1 MGSAIRMQGQRS
13 GAAGA
18 AAKTLLALDAGSVF
32 TKAALFGQVEG
43 KHRLLAASHV
53 HTTALPPQANL
64 QQGVHA
70 AVASLE
76 RIYGRAL
83 LHDGQVL
90 TAAPEQPDGVD
101 GVVLVTSAG
110 GPLRLLTL
118 GPGHQNLAAL
128 VQQAL
133 AGVFTVT
140 EPIPAGLTPPRGR
153 ATPEW
158 ERWIV
163 QSRAAPPHALL
174 VVGNLTPGQHGRSD
188 LAPTIRLITAYLDA
202 LLDVL
207 PSGASDAA
215 GADVLPVI
223 FTGTTADATDLQNA
237 LRGRALVQRL
247 EPLAPATLG
256 KLNQTVGAI
265 YESRVLRS
273 IPGYETSR
281 AQASAPPVS
290 TATSLTGV
298 VRYLGQ
304 RYQMNVIAADIGASS
319 SALVGANARG
329 AFVPYLLP
337 SLGVGPGAE
346 AVLRQAGATQ
356 IARWLTTPIGEEEL
370 RAYVA
375 GRMLHPTVMPGSGR
389 ELEIE
394 HALAREII
402 LRAMLGPDS
411 ALAGLRPVDVILGTG
426 GVFAHAPQPA
436 QAALLL
442 LDAFQPRGIASLVL
456 DVAQITTMLG
466 GLASLDPTIAG
477 EVAEGDAVTARLGT
491 VVSTFGATSYN
502 QSAVRVVLE
511 HSDGRRQVEDV
522 MPGMLVRMPLEPGER
537 GMLSLLPAPMVDI
550 GLGPGQQA
558 RASEALEGGLLGL
571 IIDTRGRPLPLPAED
586 ERRQAKLREWRTAL
600 DITY

>member
-1 MGSAIRMQGQRS
+1 MGSAIRTQGQRS
-13 GAAGA
+13 GPVRAAT
-18 AAKTLLALDAGSVF
+18 AKTLLTLDGGSIF
-32 TKAALFGQVEG
+32 TKAALIGQVEG
-43 KHRLLAASHV
+43 KYRLLAASQV
-53 HTTALPPQANL
+53 HTTAAPPHADL
-64 QQGVHA
+64 QQGMRA
-70 AVASLE
+70 AISELE
-76 RIYGRAL
+76 RIHGRTL
-83 LHDGQVL
+83 LHEGQIL
-90 TAAPEQPDGVD
+90 AAAPGQPDGVD
-101 GVVLVTSAG
+101 GVVFVTSDG

-133 AGVFTVT
+133 AGIFVVID
-140 EPIPAGLTPPRGR
+140 PVPAGVTPPRGR
-153 ATPEW
+153 ATAEW
-158 ERWIV
+158 ERWIA
-163 QSRAAPPHALL
+163 QSSAAPPHALL
-174 VVGNLTPGQHGRSD
+174 VVGNVTPGQHGRSD
-188 LAPTIRLITAYLDA
+188 LAQTTRLITAYLDA
-202 LLDVL
+202 LPTPTGDT
-207 PSGASDAA
+207 A

-223 FTGTTADATDLQNA
+223 YTGTAEDAADLQGA

-256 KLNQTVGAI
+256 RLNQTVSAI
-265 YESRVLRS
+265 YESRVLRP
-273 IPGYETSR
+273 IPGYEATR

-290 TATSLTGV
+290 AATSLTGV

-304 RYQMNVIAADIGASS
+304 RYQMNVIAADIGASA

-337 SLGVGPGAE
+337 SLGVGPGAG
-346 AVLRQAGATQ
+346 AVLRQVGAAQ
-356 IARWLTTPIGEEEL
+356 IARWLPDPIGEDEL

-375 GRMLHPTVMPGSGR
+375 ARMLRPGLVPGSGR

-402 LRAMLGPDS
+402 LQAMFTADS

-426 GVFAHAPQPA
+426 GVLAHAPQPA

-456 DVAQITTMLG
+456 DVAQIATMLG
-466 GLASLDPTIAG
+466 GLAGLDPSVAG

-502 QSAVRVVLE
+502 QSAVRVALE

-522 MPGMLVRMPLEPGER
+522 MPGMLLRMPLEPGER
-537 GMLSLLPAPMVDI
+537 GMLSLIPAPMVDI

-558 RASEALEGGLLGL
+558 RAGEPLEGGLLGL

-586 ERRQAKLREWRTAL
+586 ERRRAKLREWRAAL